1 MRPFRYCLDPVFLA
15 SGLLYALN
23 RVCLAP
29 RWGAVAPFL
38 TNHFG
43 DVLLIPCA
51 LPILLWLQ
59 RLVRLRTHDLPPT
72 PGEIGG
78 TLVLWAVL
86 FEIAFPRFTGRG
98 VGDPLDLLAYASGAL
113 LASFAW
119 ALPNRRAAP
128 TLA

>member
-29 RWGAVAPFL
+29 RWGAAAPFF

-51 LPILLWLQ
+51 LPVLLWLQ
-59 RLVRLRTHDLPPT
+59 RLGGLRTHDRPPT
-72 PGEIGG
+72 PGEIAG
-78 TLVLWAVL
+78 TLALWAVL
-86 FEIAFPRFTGRG
+86 FEIAFPRFAGRG
-98 VGDPLDLLAYASGAL
+98 VGDPLDLVAYASGAL

-119 ALPNRRAAP
+119 ALHRRRPAL